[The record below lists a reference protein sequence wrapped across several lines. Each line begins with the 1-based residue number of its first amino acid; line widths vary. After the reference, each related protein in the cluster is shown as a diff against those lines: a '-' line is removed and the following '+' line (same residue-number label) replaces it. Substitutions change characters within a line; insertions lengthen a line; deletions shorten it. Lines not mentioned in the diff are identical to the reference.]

1 MYHVKKDERTNTT
14 NETKEHNTN
23 PTKNRGELGCS
34 GRVAVPPW
42 WQLNFNLNCVID
54 LKEALLKYFVS
65 ATYIHNIDSD

>member
-1 MYHVKKDERTNTT
+1 MKLKSITRTPLKTG
-14 NETKEHNTN
+14 
-23 PTKNRGELGCS
+23 GELGCS

-42 WQLNFNLNCVID
+42 WQLNFNFNCVIY